1 MGASRWQRF
10 LGPPLVAAV
19 LGLAVAAGPAAATGE
34 QATIDVNKSAFQP
47 PCLNFT
53 DSYPQK
59 MLDAAVA
66 AYQRL
71 GYGASGFSGPAFTK
85 AHTLARTVDDWG
97 YYVHSHGDFYLD
109 RRDGRRDTGF
119 REDAGKCSGDI
130 VFSKDIKAKRNGR
143 QSNLVF
149 ISTCHSADANTTM
162 PDAFAIEKV
171 KAGQLAWNGP
181 EFYVGYVGTQWDSD
195 EWTFEQRFW
204 SGLATGMGVGAAFD
218 YARLGPFRSPTFQAD
233 WWGSY
238 VWSGRAGLGGGCSNC
253 V

>member
-10 LGPPLVAAV
+10 LGPPLALAV
-19 LGLAVAAGPAAATGE
+19 LGLAVAVGPVAATGE
-34 QATIDVNKSAFQP
+34 QATIDVNVSAFKP
-47 PCLNFT
+47 PCLSFT

-71 GYGASGFSGPAFTK
+71 GYGASGYSGPAFTK
-85 AHTLARTVDDWG
+85 AHTLARTLGDWG
-97 YYVHSHGDFYLD
+97 YYVHSHGDLFL
-109 RRDGRRDTGF
+109 RPDGHRDTGF
-119 REDAGKCSGDI
+119 RDDAGKCSGQV
-130 VFSKDIKAKRNGR
+130 VFAKDIKAKRNGR

-181 EFYVGYVGTQWDSD
+181 EFYVGYVGEQWDSD

-204 SGLATGMGVGAAFD
+204 GALAAGKGVGAAFD
-218 YARLGPFRSPTFQAD
+218 YARLGSFRSSTFQAD

-238 VWSGRAGLGGGCSNC
+238 VWSGRSGPGGTCSNC

>member
-10 LGPPLVAAV
+10 LGPPLALAI
-19 LGLAVAAGPAAATGE
+19 LGLAVAVGPVAATGE
-34 QATIDVNKSAFQP
+34 QATIDVNTTAFSKA
-47 PCLNFT
+47 CLGFS
-53 DSYPQK
+53 DPYPAK

-71 GYGASGFSGPAFTK
+71 GYGATGFSGGAFTK
-85 AHTLARTVDDWG
+85 PHVLSRTLNDWG
-97 YYVHSHGDFYLD
+97 YYVHSHGYYYYNPND
-109 RRDGRRDTGF
+109 RRRYTGF
-119 REDAGKCSGDI
+119 REDAGKCSGAI
-130 VFSKDIKAKRNGR
+130 VYSKDIKAKRNGR

-149 ISTCHSADANTTM
+149 ISTCHSADADTTM

-181 EFYVGYVGTQWDSD
+181 EFYVGYVGEQWDSD
-195 EWTFEQRFW
+195 EWVFEQRFW
-204 SGLATGMGVGAAFD
+204 SALAAGNGVGAAFD
-218 YARLGPFRSPTFQAD
+218 YARQGSFRSSTFRAD

-238 VWSGRAGLGGGCSNC
+238 AWSGRAGLIGGCQNC